1 MSTYEVL
8 HRFGTAALL
17 RFAALMSLFVALHL
31 IRVPFAALAAGLDAA
46 MRRVDAA
53 TTARVSTH
61 DPHGRRERRASYTRP
76 GGQSRQEQD
85 RRAGVSGTHQGTGGA
100 QW

>member
-17 RFAALMSLFVALHL
+17 RFAALVSLFVALHL
-31 IRVPFAALAAGLDAA
+31 IQVPFAALAAGLDAA
-46 MRRVDAA
+46 MRRVDAT

-61 DPHGRRERRASYTRP
+61 NPHGRNRRRASYTRP
-76 GGQSRQEQD
+76 GGQSRQEHD
-85 RRAGVSGTHQGTGGA
+85 HRAGVSRTQQGTGGT

>member
-8 HRFGTAALL
+8 RRFGTAALL
-17 RFAALMSLFVALHL
+17 RFAALVSLFVALHL
-31 IRVPFAALAAGLDAA
+31 IRAPFAALAVGLDAA

-61 DPHGRRERRASYTRP
+61 DPHSRKQRRASNPRP
-76 GGQSRQEQD
+76 GGSSRQEQPH
-85 RRAGVSGTHQGTGGA
+85 RAGVSMHQPGTGGP

>member
-17 RFAALMSLFVALHL
+17 RFTALVSLFVALHL
-31 IRVPFAALAAGLDAA
+31 IRAPFAALAAGLDAA

-53 TTARVSTH
+53 TTARVSPH
-61 DPHGRRERRASYTRP
+61 DHRTRNARRASYARP
-76 GGQSRQEQD
+76 GGQSRKEHAH
-85 RRAGVSGTHQGTGGA
+85 RAGVSMHQQGTGEDP
-100 QW
+100 W